1 MLRLYTSLVLVGI
14 VAGIVL
20 VGTSQAGAAPRRQ
33 LQPFT
38 IDLVSV
44 ASDGSPGNDD
54 STSPSLSADG
64 RVVAFA
70 SIATNLAPGD
80 TNGEMDIF
88 VHDRHTGQTER
99 VSVAGNGNESNGP
112 SSAPHLSAGG
122 RFTRLSS
129 VAWTTW

>member
-44 ASDGSPGNDD
+44 ASDGSPGNAD

-70 SIATNLAPGD
+70 SVATNLAAEMWLQGQRPGR
-80 TNGEMDIF
+80 TP
-88 VHDRHTGQTER
+88 
-99 VSVAGNGNESNGP
+99 AGCCWVCLRWG
-112 SSAPHLSAGG
+112 
-122 RFTRLSS
+122 
-129 VAWTTW
+129 